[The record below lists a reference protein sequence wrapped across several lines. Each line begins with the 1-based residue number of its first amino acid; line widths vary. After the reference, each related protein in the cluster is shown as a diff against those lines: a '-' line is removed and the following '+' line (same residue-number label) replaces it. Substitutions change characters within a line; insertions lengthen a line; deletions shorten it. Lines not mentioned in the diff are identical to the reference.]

1 MIFIKPTPLYTT
13 QYPDLFIT
21 YKEGFK
27 IHIGKRNPF
36 QLPESEQYNKLTAQ
50 LISGKLKHTHDKFL
64 FPALNSLNNF
74 DTIDYEA
81 QLIQL
86 ILTLNIQ
93 LTTYSEACL
102 LLKSILFILF
112 AKLNAPNS

>member
-21 YKEGFK
+21 Y
-27 IHIGKRNPF
+27 
-36 QLPESEQYNKLTAQ
+36 
-50 LISGKLKHTHDKFL
+50 THDKFL

-74 DTIDYEA
+74 DIIDYEA

-86 ILTLNIQ
+86 IFTLNIQ